1 MNSTKIKTYKILIDS
16 KLFANMRG
24 SSPAEVAKKAASKIL
39 RKLLNRTHFSIQ
51 ENRKIRHYDAKREN
65 LVRPYSKNGKLITYR
80 IIVKKMGKQVG
91 GIYPPILDDPT
102 DPIFTFFPKKEYYE
116 IQYISRVSQYIK
128 YRILS
133 NSEWCI
139 DFYVEIEEK
148 TLELDNLNKCHNK
161 SGLINLNKIIEYGN
175 YLKKNDII
183 DKIKLLDTSTIYHNN
198 KRLKYIPLW
207 LLSILC
213 YGHSWYNKFGFLSDD
228 NIKEYESNS
237 KLIIMNFKEFIDYC
251 IEKYLLNKKNYYNH
265 LENKIQDLK
274 LLPQNH
280 ITIKE
285 INKMLQNKN
294 NKNSLSNKKL
304 IEKIKIE
311 IHEIL
316 ARIQNIIEK
325 FQHQI
330 VKDVFST
337 IKEQLKNPELSE
349 EELDE
354 IIELFKFIESS
365 KTIIYDPILIKIL
378 E

>member
-16 KLFANMRG
+16 RLFENMRG

-39 RKLLNRTHFSIQ
+39 SKFLNRTLFSIQ

-65 LVRPYSKNGKLITYR
+65 LVRPYRKNGKLITYR

-102 DPIFTFFPKKEYYE
+102 DPIFEFFPHEHYE
-116 IQYISRVSQYIK
+116 IQKISRIPSYIT

-139 DFYVEIEEK
+139 NFHIEIEEK

-213 YGHSWYNKFGFLSDD
+213 YGRSWYNKFGFLSYDH
-228 NIKEYESNS
+228 IKEEQRNS
-237 KLIIMNFKEFIDYC
+237 KIIIINFK
-251 IEKYLLNKKNYYNH
+251 
-265 LENKIQDLK
+265 
-274 LLPQNH
+274 
-280 ITIKE
+280 
-285 INKMLQNKN
+285 
-294 NKNSLSNKKL
+294 
-304 IEKIKIE
+304 
-311 IHEIL
+311 
-316 ARIQNIIEK
+316 
-325 FQHQI
+325 
-330 VKDVFST
+330 
-337 IKEQLKNPELSE
+337 
-349 EELDE
+349 
-354 IIELFKFIESS
+354 
-365 KTIIYDPILIKIL
+365 
-378 E
+378 

>member
-16 KLFANMRG
+16 RLFANMRG

-39 RKLLNRTHFSIQ
+39 SKFLNRTHFSIQ

-65 LVRPYSKNGKLITYR
+65 LVRPYRKNGKLITYR

-102 DPIFTFFPKKEYYE
+102 DPIFEFFPREEYE
-116 IQYISRVSQYIK
+116 IQNISRISPYIK

-139 DFYVEIEEK
+139 DFYIEIKEK
-148 TLELDNLNKCHNK
+148 KLELDNLNKCHNK

-183 DKIKLLDTSTIYHNN
+183 DKITLLDTSTIYHNN

-228 NIKEYESNS
+228 HIKEKQSNS
-237 KLIIMNFKEFIDYC
+237 KLIIINFQEFINYC
-251 IEKYLLNKKNYYNH
+251 IEKYLLNKKYYYNH
-265 LENKIQDLK
+265 LENEINGLK
-274 LLPQNH
+274 LLPQNRF
-280 ITIKE
+280 TIKE
-285 INKMLQNKN
+285 MNRMLQNKS
-294 NKNSLSNKKL
+294 NKNSLLNKEL

-349 EELDE
+349 EELEE

>member
-1 MNSTKIKTYKILIDS
+1 MNSAKIKTYKILIDS
-16 KLFANMRG
+16 RLFANMRG

-102 DPIFTFFPKKEYYE
+102 DPIFTFFPKKEYKIE
-116 IQYISRVSQYIK
+116 YISRVSQYIT

-133 NSEWCI
+133 NSKLCI
-139 DFYVEIEEK
+139 DFCVEIEEK

-175 YLKKNDII
+175 YLKQNNII
-183 DKIKLLDTSTIYHNN
+183 DKITLFDTSTIYHNN

-228 NIKEYESNS
+228 HIKENQSNS

-251 IEKYLLNKKNYYNH
+251 IEKYLLNKKIYYNN
-265 LENKIQDLK
+265 LDNKINHFRSIF
-274 LLPQNH
+274 QNH
-280 ITIKE
+280 CNIEMTR
-285 INKMLQNKN
+285 MLQNKN
-294 NKNSLSNKKL
+294 NKNLLSNKEL

-311 IHEIL
+311 IQEIL
-316 ARIQNIIEK
+316 KRIQNIIEK
-325 FQHQI
+325 FQHEK

-365 KTIIYDPILIKIL
+365 KTIIYYPILIKIL